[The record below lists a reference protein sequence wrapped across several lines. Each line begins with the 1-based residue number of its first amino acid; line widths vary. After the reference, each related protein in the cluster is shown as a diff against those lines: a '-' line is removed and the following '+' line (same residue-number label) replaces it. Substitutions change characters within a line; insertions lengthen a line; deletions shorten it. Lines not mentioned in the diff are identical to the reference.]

1 MKPVKNHSVI
11 YQVLSAT
18 ALVAC
23 MHFSVANAADSR
35 IILADAAAPEAHSD
49 GVGTTLSDTAITAK
63 IKAKLLTDDGLK
75 KSKIDVTT
83 TNGVVTLE
91 GSATSSAAKSRAE
104 SIAKAVDGVKS
115 VDNTVK
121 TPDSNK
127 TADKAKREV
136 SDSWITTK
144 VKSAILADSVTKGFD
159 VSVETTKGVVV
170 LKGQLA
176 SEDALDHVKDIAA
189 KIEGVKSVDTAG
201 VRVTTM

>member
-1 MKPVKNHSVI
+1 MKTVKNTSVI
-11 YQVLSAT
+11 YTALSAT
-18 ALVAC
+18 AFLAC
-23 MHFSVANAADSR
+23 MHFSTVNAADSR
-35 IILADAAAPEAHSD
+35 IMLADAAAPEAHSD
-49 GVGTTLSDTAITAK
+49 GIGATLSDTAITAK

-91 GSATSSAAKSRAE
+91 GSASSSAAKSRAE
-104 SIAKAVDGVKS
+104 TITKAVDGVKS
-115 VDNTVK
+115 VDNTIK

-189 KIEGVKSVDTAG
+189 KVEGVKSVDTAG